1 MGILNYVKP
10 TEEKRY
16 AKAVGFILNYME
28 LDIAEMRLSA
38 WSFPFL
44 SVQAEIH
51 LQNIQH
57 IDKPH
62 V

>member
-38 WSFPFL
+38 WSF
-44 SVQAEIH
+44 
-51 LQNIQH
+51 QNFWAILIVLNIFSCAIQMS
-57 IDKPH
+57 
-62 V
+62 